1 MFLRFDKDLIVVK
14 IGVKIVVKIVVKIT
28 FKIVVKIVAKIV
40 VKIKFKTVVR
50 RQLEKWQVALV
61 KLDPWYDFISHQVEK
76 RSASWYSFQ
85 YRLVFGG
92 TGSVE
97 GTTRWYLEE
106 LGQY

>member
-61 KLDPWYDFISHQVEK
+61 KLDPWC
-76 RSASWYSFQ
+76 
-85 YRLVFGG
+85 
-92 TGSVE
+92 
-97 GTTRWYLEE
+97 E
-106 LGQY
+106 LIWS